1 MKMKYNRWLLMLM
14 CASFAFTGCEKEDL
28 PENGTEQGT
37 GNETEVPEGYFV
49 ANLMPTTYDLSRGLV
64 TGGSTAIQSLRFL
77 IFKKEADD
85 AGNEKYIYYKP
96 ENADA
101 SFGIVFE
108 AENQSGLVNQTYT
121 WPLQNTAVDGK
132 LTVTLPVGDYRVV
145 FLGNMMTDQFTRQ
158 EETSDIVYI
167 GNGEYDNVR
176 INLPSAGPQAFFY
189 PTLTGGSV
197 YQNAFYMGSADFN
210 INNPSPK
217 IVLQRLL
224 SQSCFSRDLIDTS
237 DAVGMLVQSIVDQI
251 KDGQLSTDIVKGVL
265 RTNLTEILEPLLGDG
280 LLYPL
285 TTVVDR
291 LVNIL
296 LGDLVNALHKA
307 VLEQVTV
314 LVNNELKS
322 GSDKEAALYKILNPW
337 STVESIDAKVALAK
351 SIDLNRRV
359 KSYYNDP
366 LLLEDIPVVKD
377 EKGVQNFTIT
387 SLNGPFTLIEA
398 NVNYTESNDL
408 NGAIGILRPGVQ
420 QIDDALLAGLL
431 INIKTSLAYTQES
444 NQRYT
449 TKYDL
454 LNLKLTDSSPQDNGG
469 TIDVSTE
476 LSTILNSDKLTKAIL
491 GDGILSVILT
501 GVTGIVDDL
510 VKGLLGEESE
520 TSLLNNLDLRLP
532 NIAIGNISLDGRW
545 DVTRQADN
553 TIIETEIGGY
563 DN

>member
-1 MKMKYNRWLLMLM
+1 MLM

-28 PENGTEQGT
+28 PENGIEQGA
-37 GNETEVPEGYFV
+37 GNDTEVPEGYFV

-64 TGGSTAIQSLRFL
+64 NGESTAIQSLRFL
-77 IFKKEADD
+77 IFKKETDD
-85 AGNEKYIYYKP
+85 DGKEKYMYYNP
-96 ENADA
+96 NNDA

-108 AENQSGLVNQTYT
+108 AEDQIGLVNQTYT
-121 WPLQNTAVDGK
+121 WPLDGSDYNGK

-145 FLGNMMTDQFTRQ
+145 FLGNMMTDQFTCQ

-210 INNPSPK
+210 IYNPSPK

-224 SQSCFSRDLIDTS
+224 SQSCFSRDLIDTNE
-237 DAVGMLVQSIVDQI
+237 AEGMLVQSIVDQI

-265 RTNLTEILEPLLGDG
+265 RTNLTEILEPLLGDS

-296 LGDLVNALHKA
+296 LGDLVNALHEA

-322 GSDKEAALYKILNPW
+322 GSDNEAALYKILNPW
-337 STVESIDAKVALAK
+337 STVGSIDAKVALVK

-359 KSYYNDP
+359 KSYYNAP

-377 EKGVQNFTIT
+377 GVQNFTIT

-398 NVNYTESNDL
+398 KVTDIGSNGL
-408 NGAIGILRPGVQ
+408 NNAIKILRPAVGE
-420 QIDDALLAGLL
+420 IDDALLAGLL
-431 INIKTSLAYTQES
+431 INIETSLAYTQES

-454 LNLKLTDSSPQDNGG
+454 LNLKLTDSSPQDNGE

-476 LSTILNSDKLTKAIL
+476 LSTILNSEKLTQAIL
-491 GDGILSVILT
+491 GDGILSGILS
-501 GVTGIVDDL
+501 GLVGGVDDL
-510 VKGLLGEESE
+510 VNAILGNGE
-520 TSLLNNLDLRLP
+520 TSLLENLDLRLP

-545 DVTRQADN
+545 DVTRQDDN

>member
-1 MKMKYNRWLLMLM
+1 MLM

-49 ANLMPTTYDLSRGLV
+49 ANLMPTTYDLSRALV
-64 TGGSTAIQSLRFL
+64 RGESTAVQSLRFL
-77 IFKKEADD
+77 IFKKEKDD

-121 WPLQNTAVDGK
+121 WPLDGRDYIGK
-132 LTVTLPVGDYRVV
+132 LTVILPVGDYRVV
-145 FLGNMMTDQFTRQ
+145 FLGNMMTDQFTCQ

-176 INLPSAGPQAFFY
+176 INLPSAGPQAFY
-189 PTLTGGSV
+189 PSLTDGSV

-224 SQSCFSRDLIDTS
+224 SQSCFSRDLIDTNE
-237 DAVGMLVQSIVDQI
+237 AVGMLVQSIVDQI

-265 RTNLTEILEPLLGDG
+265 RTNLTEILEPLLGNS

-296 LGDLVNALHKA
+296 LGDLVNALHEA
-307 VLEQVTV
+307 VLEQVTE

-322 GSDKEAALYKILNPW
+322 VSDNEAALYKILNPW
-337 STVESIDAKVALAK
+337 STVGRIDAKVALVE

-359 KSYYNDP
+359 KSYYNAP

-398 NVNYTESNDL
+398 NVYDTQANGL
-408 NGAIGILRPGVQ
+408 NNAIGILRPGVEQ
-420 QIDDALLAGLL
+420 TDELLAGLL

-454 LNLKLTDSSPQDNGG
+454 LNLKLTDSSPEEDGK
-469 TIDVSTE
+469 TINVSTA
-476 LSTILNSDKLTKAIL
+476 LSTVLDSKKLTEAIL
-491 GDGILSVILT
+491 GDGILSGILS
-501 GVTGIVDDL
+501 GLVVGVDDL
-510 VKGLLGEESE
+510 VNAILGNEE
-520 TSLLNNLDLRLP
+520 TSLLENLDLRLP
-532 NIAIGNISLDGRW
+532 NIAIENISLDGRW
-545 DVTRQADN
+545 DVTRRDDN

>member
-1 MKMKYNRWLLMLM
+1 MLM
-14 CASFAFTGCEKEDL
+14 CASFALTGCEKEDL

-64 TGGSTAIQSLRFL
+64 TGGSTAVQSLRFL

-108 AENQSGLVNQTYT
+108 ATNQSGLVNQTYI
-121 WPLQNTAVDGK
+121 WPLDGNDYNGK

-145 FLGNMMTDQFTRQ
+145 FLGNMMTNQFIGQ
-158 EETSDIVYI
+158 ADNSEIVYLSD
-167 GNGEYDNVR
+167 GEYDNVR
-176 INLPSAGPQAFFY
+176 INLPSAGPQAFY
-189 PTLTGGSV
+189 PALTTTNDV

-224 SQSCFSRDLIDTS
+224 SQSCFSRDLIDTNE
-237 DAVGMLVQSIVDQI
+237 AEGMLVQSIVDQI

-265 RTNLTEILEPLLGDG
+265 RTNLTKILEQLLGDS

-296 LGDLVNALHKA
+296 LGDLVNALHEA
-307 VLEQVTV
+307 VLTQVTE
-314 LVNNELKS
+314 LVNKELLAEGNK
-322 GSDKEAALYKILNPW
+322 AALYSILNPW
-337 STVESIDAKVALAK
+337 STVGSIDAKVALVK

-359 KSYYNDP
+359 KSYCNAP

-398 NVNYTESNDL
+398 NVDYTKSNSL
-408 NGAIGILRPGVQ
+408 NKAIGILRPGSQ

-454 LNLKLTDSSPQDNGG
+454 LNLKLTDSSPEEDGE
-469 TIDVSTE
+469 TINVSTA
-476 LSTILNSDKLTKAIL
+476 LSTVLDSEKLTQAIL
-491 GDGILSVILT
+491 GDGILSGILSGLVG
-501 GVTGIVDDL
+501 GVDGL
-510 VKGLLGEESE
+510 VNSLLGPLE
-520 TSLLNNLDLRLP
+520 TSLLENLDLRLP

-545 DVTRQADN
+545 NVTRQADN

>member
-1 MKMKYNRWLLMLM
+1 MLM

-37 GNETEVPEGYFV
+37 GDDTKVPEGYFV

-64 TGGSTAIQSLRFL
+64 TGESTAIQSLRFL
-77 IFKKEADD
+77 IFKKETDD
-85 AGNEKYIYYKP
+85 DGKEKYMYYNP
-96 ENADA
+96 NNDA

-108 AENQSGLVNQTYT
+108 AENQSGLVNQTHT
-121 WPLQNTAVDGK
+121 WPLDGRDYNGK

-145 FLGNMMTDQFTRQ
+145 FLGNMMTDQFTCQ
-158 EETSDIVYI
+158 EETSDIVHI

-176 INLPSAGPQAFFY
+176 INLPSAGPQAFY
-189 PTLTGGSV
+189 PALTTTNDV
-197 YQNAFYMGSADFN
+197 YQNAFYMGTADFN
-210 INNPSPK
+210 INNRSPK

-224 SQSCFSRDLIDTS
+224 SQSCFSRDLIDINE
-237 DAVGMLVQSIVDQI
+237 AVGMLVQSIVDQI

-265 RTNLTEILEPLLGDG
+265 RTNLTEILEPLLGDS

-296 LGDLVNALHKA
+296 LGDLVNALHEA
-307 VLEQVTV
+307 VLTQVTD
-314 LVNNELKS
+314 LVENELLAESNKS
-322 GSDKEAALYKILNPW
+322 SALYSILNPW
-337 STVESIDAKVALAK
+337 STVGRIDAKVALVK

-359 KSYYNDP
+359 KSYNNAP
-366 LLLEDIPVVKD
+366 LLLKDIPVVED
-377 EKGVQNFTIT
+377 EKGVPNFTIT

-408 NGAIGILRPGVQ
+408 NEAIGILRPGVH

-454 LNLKLTDSSPQDNGG
+454 LNLKLTDSSPQDNGE

-476 LSTILNSDKLTKAIL
+476 LSTILNSEKLTQAIL
-491 GDGILSVILT
+491 GDGILSGILSGLVG
-501 GVTGIVDDL
+501 GVDGL
-510 VKGLLGEESE
+510 VNSLLGPLK
-520 TSLLNNLDLRLP
+520 TSLLENLDLRLP

-545 DVTRQADN
+545 DVTRQDDN

>member
-1 MKMKYNRWLLMLM
+1 MLM

-37 GNETEVPEGYFV
+37 GDDTKVPEGYFV

-64 TGGSTAIQSLRFL
+64 TGESTAIQSLRFL
-77 IFKKEADD
+77 IFKKETDD
-85 AGNEKYIYYKP
+85 DGKEKYMYYNP
-96 ENADA
+96 NNDA

-121 WPLQNTAVDGK
+121 WPLDGSYYNGK

-176 INLPSAGPQAFFY
+176 INLPSAGPQAFY
-189 PTLTGGSV
+189 PSLTDGSV
-197 YQNAFYMGSADFN
+197 YQNAFYMGAADFN
-210 INNPSPK
+210 INKPSPK

-224 SQSCFSRDLIDTS
+224 SQSCFSRDLIDTNE
-237 DAVGMLVQSIVDQI
+237 AVGMLVQSIVDQI

-265 RTNLTEILEPLLGDG
+265 RTNLTKILEPLLGG
-280 LLYPL
+280 SLLYPL

-296 LGDLVNALHKA
+296 LGDLVNALHEA
-307 VLEQVTV
+307 VLTQVTD
-314 LVNNELKS
+314 LVENELFAEGNK
-322 GSDKEAALYKILNPW
+322 DALSSILNPW
-337 STVESIDAKVALAK
+337 SPVGGIDAKVALAK

-359 KSYYNDP
+359 KSYSDP
-366 LLLEDIPVVKD
+366 LLIENITVKEDNDKAP
-377 EKGVQNFTIT
+377 NFTIT

-398 NVNYTESNDL
+398 KVHDTDANGL
-408 NGAIGILRPGVQ
+408 NNAIEVLRPAVSE
-420 QIDDALLAGLL
+420 IDDALLAGLL
-431 INIKTSLAYTQES
+431 INIETSLAYTQES

-454 LNLKLTDSSPQDNGG
+454 LNLKLTDSSPQDKGE
-469 TIDVSTE
+469 TINIETA
-476 LSTILNSDKLTKAIL
+476 LSKVLDAKKLTTAIS
-491 GDGILSVILT
+491 GDGILS
-501 GVTGIVDDL
+501 GVL
-510 VKGLLGEESE
+510 SGLLGGVDGLVNSLLGPLE
-520 TSLLNNLDLRLP
+520 TSLLENLDLRLP

-545 DVTRQADN
+545 DVTRQDDN

>member
-1 MKMKYNRWLLMLM
+1 MLM

-28 PENGTEQGT
+28 PENGTEQGA

-64 TGGSTAIQSLRFL
+64 NGESKAVQSLRFL
-77 IFKKEADD
+77 IFKKEKDD
-85 AGNEKYIYYKP
+85 DGNEKYMYYNP
-96 ENADA
+96 NNDA

-108 AENQSGLVNQTYT
+108 ATNQSGLVNQTHI
-121 WPLQNTAVDGK
+121 WPLNGSDYNGK

-145 FLGNMMTDQFTRQ
+145 FLGNMMTDQFTGQ
-158 EETSDIVYI
+158 ADNSEIVYLSD
-167 GNGEYDNVR
+167 GEYDNVR
-176 INLPSAGPQAFFY
+176 INLPSAGPQAFY
-189 PTLTGGSV
+189 PSLTDGSV

-224 SQSCFSRDLIDTS
+224 SQSCFSRDLIDS
-237 DAVGMLVQSIVDQI
+237 NEAVGMLVQSIVDQI

-265 RTNLTEILEPLLGDG
+265 RTNLTKILEPLLGNN

-296 LGDLVNALHKA
+296 LGDLVNALHEA
-307 VLEQVTV
+307 VLTQVTV

-322 GSDKEAALYKILNPW
+322 VSDNEAALYKILNPW
-337 STVESIDAKVALAK
+337 STVGRIDAKVALVE

-359 KSYYNDP
+359 KSYYNAP

-398 NVNYTESNDL
+398 NVDYTESDSL
-408 NGAIGILRPGVQ
+408 NNAIEILRPTVTS
-420 QIDDALLAGLL
+420 IDDALLAGLL

-454 LNLKLTDSSPQDNGG
+454 LNLKLTDSSPQDNGK
-469 TIDVSTE
+469 TINVSTA
-476 LSTILNSDKLTKAIL
+476 LSTIINSEKLTKAIL

-501 GVTGIVDDL
+501 GVTDIVDDL

-545 DVTRQADN
+545 DVTRQDDN

>member
-37 GNETEVPEGYFV
+37 GDDTKVPEGYFV

-64 TGGSTAIQSLRFL
+64 TGESTAIQSLRFL
-77 IFKKEADD
+77 IFKKETDD
-85 AGNEKYIYYKP
+85 DGKEKYMYYNP
-96 ENADA
+96 NNDA

-108 AENQSGLVNQTYT
+108 AENQSGLVNQTHT
-121 WPLQNTAVDGK
+121 WPLDGRDYNGK

-145 FLGNMMTDQFTRQ
+145 FLGNMMTDQFTYK

-210 INNPSPK
+210 INKPSPK

-224 SQSCFSRDLIDTS
+224 SQSCFSRDLIDTNE
-237 DAVGMLVQSIVDQI
+237 AVGMLVQSIVDQI

-265 RTNLTEILEPLLGDG
+265 RTNLTKILEPLLGDI

-322 GSDKEAALYKILNPW
+322 GSENEAALYKILNPW
-337 STVESIDAKVALAK
+337 SKARNIDAKVALVK

-366 LLLEDIPVVKD
+366 LLIDDIAVENKD
-377 EKGVQNFTIT
+377 KAPNFTIT

-398 NVNYTESNDL
+398 NVNYTEPKDL
-408 NGAIGILRPGVQ
+408 IDAIGILRPTVTS
-420 QIDDALLAGLL
+420 IDDALLAGLL

-454 LNLKLTDSSPQDNGG
+454 LNLKLTDSSPEKDGE
-469 TIDVSTE
+469 TINVSTA
-476 LSTILNSDKLTKAIL
+476 LSTVLDSEKLTQAIL
-491 GDGILSVILT
+491 GDGTLFGILSGLVV
-501 GVTGIVDDL
+501 GVDDL
-510 VKGLLGEESE
+510 VNAILGNEE
-520 TSLLNNLDLRLP
+520 TSLLENLDLRLP
-532 NIAIGNISLDGRW
+532 NIAIENISLDGRW
-545 DVTRQADN
+545 DVTRRDDN

>member
-37 GNETEVPEGYFV
+37 GDDTKVPEGYFV

-64 TGGSTAIQSLRFL
+64 TGESTAIQSLRFL
-77 IFKKEADD
+77 IFKKETDD
-85 AGNEKYIYYKP
+85 DGKEKYMYYKP

-108 AENQSGLVNQTYT
+108 ATNQSGLVNQTHT
-121 WPLQNTAVDGK
+121 WPLDGSYYNGK

-189 PTLTGGSV
+189 PSLTDGSV

-224 SQSCFSRDLIDTS
+224 SQSCFSRDLIDT
-237 DAVGMLVQSIVDQI
+237 DEAVGMLVQSIVDQI

-265 RTNLTEILEPLLGDG
+265 RTNLTKILEPLLGDI

-322 GSDKEAALYKILNPW
+322 GSENEAALYKILNPW
-337 STVESIDAKVALAK
+337 SKARSIDAKVALVK

-366 LLLEDIPVVKD
+366 LLIDDIAVENKD
-377 EKGVQNFTIT
+377 KAPNFTIT

-398 NVNYTESNDL
+398 NVNYTEPKDL
-408 NGAIGILRPGVQ
+408 IDAIRILRPTVTS
-420 QIDDALLAGLL
+420 IDDALLAGLL

-454 LNLKLTDSSPQDNGG
+454 LNLKLTDSSPEKDGE
-469 TIDVSTE
+469 TINVSTA
-476 LSTILNSDKLTKAIL
+476 LSTVLDSEKLTQAIL
-491 GDGILSVILT
+491 GDGILSGILSGLVG
-501 GVTGIVDDL
+501 GVDKL
-510 VKGLLGEESE
+510 VNTILGNGE
-520 TSLLNNLDLRLP
+520 TSLLENLDLRLP

-545 DVTRQADN
+545 DVTRQDDN

>member
-77 IFKKEADD
+77 IFKKETDD
-85 AGNEKYIYYKP
+85 DGKEKYMYYNP
-96 ENADA
+96 NNDA

-121 WPLQNTAVDGK
+121 WPLDGRYYNGK

-176 INLPSAGPQAFFY
+176 INLPSAGPRAFY
-189 PTLTGGSV
+189 PSLTDGSV

-224 SQSCFSRDLIDTS
+224 SQSCFSRDLIDINE
-237 DAVGMLVQSIVDQI
+237 AVSMLVQSIVDQI

-265 RTNLTEILEPLLGDG
+265 RTNLTKILEPLLGDN

-296 LGDLVNALHKA
+296 LGDLVNALHEA
-307 VLEQVTV
+307 VLTQVTD
-314 LVNNELKS
+314 LVENELLAESNKS
-322 GSDKEAALYKILNPW
+322 ALYSILNPW
-337 STVESIDAKVALAK
+337 STVGRIDATVALAK

-359 KSYYNDP
+359 KSYYDSFTINNIAV
-366 LLLEDIPVVKD
+366 ENKD
-377 EKGVQNFTIT
+377 KAPNFTIT

-398 NVNYTESNDL
+398 NVNYTEPNDL
-408 NGAIGILRPGVQ
+408 NDAIGILRPGVH

-454 LNLKLTDSSPQDNGG
+454 LNLKLTDSSPEKNGE
-469 TIDVSTE
+469 TINVSTA
-476 LSTILNSDKLTKAIL
+476 LSTVLDSEKLTQAIL
-491 GDGILSVILT
+491 GDGILSGILSGLVG
-501 GVTGIVDDL
+501 GVDKL
-510 VKGLLGEESE
+510 VNTILGNGE
-520 TSLLNNLDLRLP
+520 TSLLENLDLRLP

-545 DVTRQADN
+545 DVTRQDDN

>member
-64 TGGSTAIQSLRFL
+64 TGESTAVQSLRFL

-85 AGNEKYIYYKP
+85 AGNEKYIYYNP
-96 ENADA
+96 NNDA

-121 WPLQNTAVDGK
+121 WPLDGRYYNGK

-224 SQSCFSRDLIDTS
+224 SQSCFSRDLIDTNE
-237 DAVGMLVQSIVDQI
+237 AVGMLVQSIVDQI

-265 RTNLTEILEPLLGDG
+265 RTNLTKILEPLLGDS

-296 LGDLVNALHKA
+296 LGDLVNALHEA
-307 VLEQVTV
+307 VLTQVTD
-314 LVNNELKS
+314 LVENELFAESNK
-322 GSDKEAALYKILNPW
+322 DALYSILNPW
-337 STVESIDAKVALAK
+337 STVGSIDAKVALVQ

-359 KSYYNDP
+359 KSYYNAP

-377 EKGVQNFTIT
+377 KKGVQNFTIT
-387 SLNGPFTLIEA
+387 SLNGSFTLIEA
-398 NVNYTESNDL
+398 NVDDTKSNIL
-408 NGAIGILRPGVQ
+408 NNAIGILRPGVEQ
-420 QIDDALLAGLL
+420 TDELLAGLL

-454 LNLKLTDSSPQDNGG
+454 LNLKLTDSSPQNNGE

-476 LSTILNSDKLTKAIL
+476 LSTILNSEKLTQAIL
-491 GDGILSVILT
+491 GDGILSGILSGLVG
-501 GVTGIVDDL
+501 GVDKL
-510 VKGLLGEESE
+510 VNTILGNGE
-520 TSLLNNLDLRLP
+520 TSLLENLDLRLP

-545 DVTRQADN
+545 DVTRQDDN

>member
-1 MKMKYNRWLLMLM
+1 MLM

-64 TGGSTAIQSLRFL
+64 TGGSTAVQSLRFL
-77 IFKKEADD
+77 IFKKGTDD
-85 AGNEKYIYYKP
+85 DGNEKYMYYEP
-96 ENADA
+96 ENADE

-108 AENQSGLVNQTYT
+108 AENQSGLINQTHI
-121 WPLQNTAVDGK
+121 WPLDGRDYNGK
-132 LTVTLPVGDYRVV
+132 LKVTLPVGDYRVV
-145 FLGNMMTDQFTRQ
+145 FLGNMMTNQFTGQ
-158 EETSDIVYI
+158 ADNSEIVYLSD
-167 GNGEYDNVR
+167 GEYDNVR
-176 INLPSAGPQAFFY
+176 INLPSAGPQAFY
-189 PTLTGGSV
+189 PALTTTNDV
-197 YQNAFYMGSADFN
+197 YQNAFYMGTADFN

-224 SQSCFSRDLIDTS
+224 SQSCFSRDLIDINE
-237 DAVGMLVQSIVDQI
+237 AVGMLVQSIVDQI

-265 RTNLTEILEPLLGDG
+265 RTNLTKILEPLLGDS

-296 LGDLVNALHKA
+296 LGDLVNALHEA
-307 VLEQVTV
+307 VLTQVTD
-314 LVNNELKS
+314 LVENELFAESNK
-322 GSDKEAALYKILNPW
+322 DALYSILNPW
-337 STVESIDAKVALAK
+337 STVGSINAKVALVQ

-359 KSYYNDP
+359 KSYYDSFTINKIAV
-366 LLLEDIPVVKD
+366 ENKD
-377 EKGVQNFTIT
+377 KAPNFTIT

-398 NVNYTESNDL
+398 KVTDTGSNGL
-408 NGAIGILRPGVQ
+408 NNAIGILRPGVQ

-454 LNLKLTDSSPQDNGG
+454 LNLKLTDSSPEEDGE
-469 TIDVSTE
+469 TINVSTA
-476 LSTILNSDKLTKAIL
+476 LSTVLDSKKLTQAIL
-491 GDGILSVILT
+491 GDGILSGILSGLVG
-501 GVTGIVDDL
+501 GVDGL
-510 VKGLLGEESE
+510 VNSLLGPLK
-520 TSLLNNLDLRLP
+520 TSLLENLDLRLP
-532 NIAIGNISLDGRW
+532 NIDIGNISLDGRW
-545 DVTRQADN
+545 DVTRQEDN

>member
-1 MKMKYNRWLLMLM
+1 MLM

-37 GNETEVPEGYFV
+37 GDDTKVPEGYFV

-64 TGGSTAIQSLRFL
+64 TGESTAIQSLRFL
-77 IFKKEADD
+77 IFKKETDD
-85 AGNEKYIYYKP
+85 DGKEKYMYYNP
-96 ENADA
+96 NNDA

-108 AENQSGLVNQTYT
+108 AENQSGLVNQTHT
-121 WPLQNTAVDGK
+121 WPLDGRDYNGK

-224 SQSCFSRDLIDTS
+224 SQSCFSRDLIDIN

-265 RTNLTEILEPLLGDG
+265 RTNLTEILEPLLGDI

-296 LGDLVNALHKA
+296 LGDLVNALHEA
-307 VLEQVTV
+307 VLEQVTD
-314 LVNNELKS
+314 LVENELFAESNK
-322 GSDKEAALYKILNPW
+322 DKLYSILNPW
-337 STVESIDAKVALAK
+337 STVGSIDAKVALAE

-359 KSYYNDP
+359 KSYYNAP

-398 NVNYTESNDL
+398 NVDDTKSNIL
-408 NGAIGILRPGVQ
+408 NNAIGILRPGVEQ
-420 QIDDALLAGLL
+420 TDELLAGLL

-454 LNLKLTDSSPQDNGG
+454 LNLKLTDSSPEVDGE
-469 TIDVSTE
+469 TINVSTA
-476 LSTILNSDKLTKAIL
+476 LSTVLDSEKLTQAIL
-491 GDGILSVILT
+491 GDGILSGILSGLVG
-501 GVTGIVDDL
+501 GVDKL
-510 VKGLLGEESE
+510 VNTILGNGE
-520 TSLLNNLDLRLP
+520 TSLLENLDLRLP

-545 DVTRQADN
+545 DVTRQDDN

-563 DN
+563 KN